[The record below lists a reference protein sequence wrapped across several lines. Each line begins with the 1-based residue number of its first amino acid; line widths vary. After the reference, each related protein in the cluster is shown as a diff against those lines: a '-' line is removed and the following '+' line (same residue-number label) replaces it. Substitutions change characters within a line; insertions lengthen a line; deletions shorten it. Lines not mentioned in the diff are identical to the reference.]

1 MGIEPTTFCMAS
13 RRTTTVLFPHDRLI
27 EVGLILRKQ
36 VKTVKH
42 ISKKIL
48 KTLHNF
54 LFDRWRSLVSGGTLL
69 IEKD

>member
-42 ISKKIL
+42 ISIKIL
-48 KTLHNF
+48 KTLNYL
-54 LFDRWRSLVSGGTLL
+54 LFERGESLVTGGTLF
-69 IEKD
+69 

>member
-36 VKTVKH
+36 SKTVKH
-42 ISKKIL
+42 ISKKYI
-48 KTLHNF
+48 KNF
-54 LFDRWRSLVSGGTLL
+54 AALRQISARGPS
-69 IEKD
+69 